1 MFQDNDIQRFRED
14 GFLIARDFFTHEQVR
29 SLITGWKLSQAEIQS
44 QTGHLQR
51 SDRFVSGTLPSELG
65 QLYQQESLLNATKI
79 FLQEEN
85 IALYMNRL
93 LVKDRHWNG
102 SVANHQD
109 MPYFHGSLHKLAV
122 FIPLQPHN
130 ETTGG
135 MRFIRGSH
143 RFGNLGVRGTISTD
157 QFPLM
162 DVVTPSLEVGD
173 VLFMDFLTWHY
184 SEEATILS
192 DRPVLQLA
200 YQSAKDGSYFQLPQ
214 PTLVCGQWQTSYF
227 IPFGHGISQD
237 VAAPSA
243 NALAESQQRVADLE
257 LQLQKVQADFAQFLQ
272 QASLNEAQLKQ
283 LEADLD
289 QSRSQV
295 AAIENSKL
303 WKVKLVLK
311 HLKKLSRFSTRHP

>member
-1 MFQDNDIQRFRED
+1 MFQDSDIQRFRDD
-14 GFLIARDFFTHEQVR
+14 GFLIARDFFTQEQVR

-44 QTGHLQR
+44 QTGNLQR
-51 SDRFVSGTLPSELG
+51 LDRFVSGTLPSEIG
-65 QLYQQESLLNATKI
+65 ELYQQESLLNATKI

-93 LVKDRHWNG
+93 LVKDQQWNG

-109 MPYFHGSLHKLAV
+109 MPYFHGSLDKLAV

-130 ETTGG
+130 EATGG

-143 RFGNLGVRGTISTD
+143 RFGNLGVRGTIDTD
-157 QFPLM
+157 QFPAM

-184 SEEATILS
+184 SEEATVQS
-192 DRPVLQLA
+192 DRPILQIA
-200 YQSAKDGSYFQLPQ
+200 YQSAKDGSYFQLPH

-237 VAAPSA
+237 VAALGA
-243 NALAESQQRVADLE
+243 TALAESQQRITDLE
-257 LQLQKVQADFAQFLQ
+257 LQLQKAQTDFAQFLQ
-272 QASLNEAQLKQ
+272 QSVIDKAQLKQ

-289 QSRSQV
+289 QSRLQI
-295 AAIENSKL
+295 ATIENSKF
-303 WKVKLVLK
+303 WKVRLALN
-311 HLKKLSRFSTRHP
+311 HLKKLSKFNALH